1 MNVCRAFLA
10 LFLLNWAFS
19 AMADE
24 PYDGIP
30 DALLSRL
37 AVNDYDGAFDSL
49 VHNMKDDQA
58 AQFKAGFLSTA
69 KEWGHYTFSE
79 LYRTEAIGSH
89 LVRLTYIIGTDKRPV
104 MLTMTLYK
112 PSERW
117 DIRGFQ
123 FTSKLDEIM
132 EQSAPNRR

>member
-1 MNVCRAFLA
+1 MKICRVFFA
-10 LFLLNWAFS
+10 LFLFICAFK
-19 AMADE
+19 AIADE

-30 DALLSRL
+30 NALLSRL
-37 AVNDYDGAFDSL
+37 AVNDHEGAFDSL
-49 VHNMKDDQA
+49 VSNMKDDQA

-69 KEWGHYTFSE
+69 KDWGNYTFSE

-112 PSERW
+112 PSQRW

-132 EQSAPNRR
+132 QQGTVSQ